1 MSKEVYKSSVVEG
14 GHYEPLRLGQGQLN
28 TYAVEAIEILAGFFL
43 FSVIFV
49 LFKNRKVKGNK

>member
-1 MSKEVYKSSVVEG
+1 MSKEVMKSSVVDA
-14 GHYEPLRLGQGQLN
+14 GHYEPLRKGQGKLH
-28 TYAVEAIEILAGFFL
+28 TFAIEAIEIMAGFFL